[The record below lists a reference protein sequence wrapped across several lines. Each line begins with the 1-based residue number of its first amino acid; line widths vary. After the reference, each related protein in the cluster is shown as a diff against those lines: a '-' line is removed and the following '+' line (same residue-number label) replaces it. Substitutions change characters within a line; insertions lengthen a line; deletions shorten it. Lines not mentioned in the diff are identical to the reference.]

1 MDTKLSRR
9 DFLKLTGFVAAA
21 SGLWGCSRAADIIT
35 ATPGLVPAADLPDPL
50 LRAALTRITFG
61 PRPEEVERAGQIGL
75 DNFIDEQLAYETVDD
90 PEVAPRLAAL
100 STLEMSAPELAELE
114 KRGQPVTELMT
125 AAILRAVYSR
135 RGLYEHMVHFWTDH
149 FNIYIGKNQDRVLK
163 TVDDREVIRPH
174 ALGKFRHLLSASVHS
189 PAMLVY
195 LDNAASTKDG
205 PNENYARE
213 LMELH
218 TLGVDGGYSQAD
230 VEQAAR
236 ALTGWTVRRRTGE
249 FFFDARIHDDGEKA
263 ILGAAFPAGQGMGDG
278 EQLIEM
284 LAGHPSTARYVAAKL
299 VVRFVSD
306 QPPASLVER
315 AAAAFT
321 QTDGDLVKVMGTIL
335 HSEEFRAS
343 LGGKLKRPFD
353 FVASALRQT
362 SAETDASRAI
372 LYMLTQMGQRPFFW
386 PAPNGYPEVGAAWLN
401 SNDLLARWNFA
412 LGLAAGALRDTQ
424 VDLPALASGAAT
436 VEEALDAL
444 SLRLLGGALT
454 GGPRQ
459 YLLDALAEYSPD
471 DALVPLTALILA
483 SPHFQYR

>member
-21 SGLWGCSRAADIIT
+21 SGLWGCSRAADVL
-35 ATPGLVPAADLPDPL
+35 ATPSPIPTADSPDPL
-50 LRAALTRITFG
+50 TFAALTRITFG
-61 PRPEEVERAGQIGL
+61 PRPEEVERASQIGL
-75 DNFIDEQLAYETVDD
+75 DNFIDEQLAWEAVDD
-90 PEVAPRLAAL
+90 PEVGARLAGL

-114 KRGQPVTELMT
+114 KRGQPATELMT
-125 AAILRAVYSR
+125 AALLRAVYSR
-135 RGLYEHMVHFWTDH
+135 RGLYEQMVHFWTDH
-149 FNIYIGKNQDRVLK
+149 FNIYIGKNQDRILK
-163 TVDDREVIRPH
+163 TADDREVIRPH
-174 ALGKFRHLLSASVHS
+174 ALGKFRDLLSASAHS

-218 TLGVDGGYSQAD
+218 TLGVDGGYTQTD
-230 VEQAAR
+230 VEEAAR

-249 FFFDARIHDDGEKA
+249 FFFDARIHDDGEKT
-263 ILGAAFPAGQGMGDG
+263 ILGAVFPAGQGIRDG

-284 LAGHPSTARYVAAKL
+284 LAVHPATARYIATKL
-299 VVRFVSD
+299 VIRFVSD

-321 QTDGDLVKVMGTIL
+321 QTDGDLVKVMSTIL

-353 FVASALRQT
+353 FVVSALRQT
-362 SAETDASRAI
+362 SAETEADRAI
-372 LYMLTQMGQRPFFW
+372 LYLLTQMGQRPFFW
-386 PAPNGYPEVGAAWLN
+386 PAPNGYPEAGAAWLN

-412 LGLAAGALRDTQ
+412 LGLVTGALRDTQ
-424 VDLPALASGAAT
+424 VDLPSLASGAAT
-436 VEEALDAL
+436 VEAALDAL

-454 GGPRQ
+454 GVPRQ
-459 YLLDALAEYSPD
+459 YLLEALAGYSLDDALAPLA
-471 DALVPLTALILA
+471 ALLLA
-483 SPHFQYR
+483 APHFQIR